1 MAERSSEPNDATG
14 GPAVAAK
21 DLSWRRFVVPGAAV
35 IVAGAVGVV
44 FGQAAVQNRAAGNY
58 TLLAGKA
65 NGASAKTIYIL
76 DSANKEMVAVKW
88 NQSAVKLDGIG
99 YRNLAQDADA
109 QGRSR

>member
-1 MAERSSEPNDATG
+1 MAERSNDPVDATG
-14 GPAVAAK
+14 AVQAA
-21 DLSWRRFVVPGAAV
+21 SPGHGWRRFVVPGAALV
-35 IVAGAVGVV
+35 VACAVGVV

-65 NGASAKTIYIL
+65 SGSSAKVVYIL

-88 NQSAVKLDGIG
+88 NQSAAKLDGIG